1 VVDLYGMAGFDVL
14 CVTDHVLRGDYRWP
28 LRHERPCVDTTN
40 VGAYLAEI
48 ERERASARSAY
59 GLLLVPGFE
68 LTYNHPNPERAGH
81 AVAVGC
87 TASSR
92 WTTGR
97 PRRWSRRAPRAPRFS
112 PPAVPF
118 PTCYFARRWRELRG
132 LFDRVELFN
141 GRRLFSWVA
150 EAGLPARRP
159 RRPAPGR
166 TASRLDDARPLRTG
180 RAGARRLPALGPA
193 GVPDAPRAAHRRAR
207 RVAPAAVTW
216 YSVAPTADCTRSAN
230 EPLSRRLQPGS
241 STRPIRS
248 REQL

>member
-14 CVTDHVLRGDYRWP
+14 CVTDHVLRGDYPWP

-68 LTYNHPNPERAGH
+68 LT
-81 AVAVGC
+81 
-87 TASSR
+87 
-92 WTTGR
+92 
-97 PRRWSRRAPRAPRFS
+97 RAPARLRS
-112 PPAVPF
+112 TPAVPF

-166 TASRLDDARPLRTG
+166 TASRLDDARPLRAG

-230 EPLSRRLQPGS
+230 KPLSRRLQPGS

>member
-112 PPAVPF
+112 PRTRTTPVDAGRPVPHVLLRAALAGAARALRSRGALQRAAAVQ
-118 PTCYFARRWRELRG
+118 LGRG
-132 LFDRVELFN
+132 
-141 GRRLFSWVA
+141 
-150 EAGLPARRP
+150 
-159 RRPAPGR
+159 GR
-166 TASRLDDARPLRTG
+166 TAGPSPAATCTGPNSFPAGRRSSPANRTSGRSSTTCARTG
-180 RAGARRLPALGPA
+180 RC
-193 GVPDAPRAAHRRAR
+193 
-207 RVAPAAVTW
+207 
-216 YSVAPTADCTRSAN
+216 S
-230 EPLSRRLQPGS
+230 
-241 STRPIRS
+241 
-248 REQL
+248 